1 MLASRSLISTTDT
14 LDGMPARS
22 RALIG
27 AMLLAAS
34 ALLLTGC
41 APTVAMQPAAGA
53 DDPRCADVIVH
64 LPDSVAGKAQRE
76 TNAQATSAW
85 GDPAVVLLRCGV
97 APLGPTTKPCIT
109 VNGIDW
115 VLENDPADASLRYIT
130 FGRVPATEVVI
141 AHGKNGVP
149 DASVLPALA
158 DAIGEIPQ
166 QTGQKCIGTGD
177 VTSPTGTPTP
187 TPTARQSG

>member
-1 MLASRSLISTTDT
+1 
-14 LDGMPARS
+14 MPPRF
-22 RALIG
+22 RRP
-27 AMLLAAS
+27 LAAVLAVATS
-34 ALLLTGC
+34 VLLLTAC
-41 APTVAMQPAAGA
+41 APTVAMQPAADA
-53 DDPRCADVIVH
+53 NSPRCADVIVH
-64 LPDSVAGKAQRE
+64 LPDSIAGKAQRE

-97 APLGPTTKPCIT
+97 SPIGPTTKPCIT

-115 VLENDPADASLRYIT
+115 VLENDPAASALRYIT
-130 FGRVPATEVVI
+130 FGRTPATEVVI
-141 AHGKNGVP
+141 QHGKGGVA

-166 QTGQKCIGTGD
+166 QKNEKCLGTSD

-187 TPTARQSG
+187 TPTSTTTQSG

>member
-1 MLASRSLISTTDT
+1 MPSRSPRRRRGLLLSLAACACT
-14 LDGMPARS
+14 L
-22 RALIG
+22 
-27 AMLLAAS
+27 LLAA
-34 ALLLTGC
+34 C
-41 APTVAMQPAAGA
+41 APTVALTPAADA
-53 DDPRCADVIVH
+53 NDPKCADVIVH

-97 APLGPTTKPCIT
+97 PPIGPTSKPCIT

-115 VLENDPADASLRYIT
+115 VLENDPAATALRYIT
-130 FGRVPATEVVI
+130 FGRTPATEVVI
-141 AHGKNGVP
+141 QHGKGGVA
-149 DASVLPALA
+149 DASVLPSLA

-166 QTGQKCIGTGD
+166 QKNEKCLGTSD

-187 TPTARQSG
+187 APTPTATQTG